1 MDMHIALTVYFD
13 GQFYSGLLEYSAHG
27 LMRAARVVF
36 GAEPSDS
43 EVIKWVLAGYPGAVF
58 SPVVDA
64 PRTVKP
70 AGNPKR
76 RQRQAACTIERG
88 IGTKAQHA
96 LALARDAAAS
106 ARHERAKL
114 RREEYAQRQFEL
126 KQAKRKAKHRGR

>member
-64 PRTVKP
+64 PRTV
-70 AGNPKR
+70 
-76 RQRQAACTIERG
+76 RQPQAPPTASCVHNRTRNRDKSSACISTC
-88 IGTKAQHA
+88 A
-96 LALARDAAAS
+96 
-106 ARHERAKL
+106 
-114 RREEYAQRQFEL
+114 
-126 KQAKRKAKHRGR
+126 